1 MPTITEQIQNTA
13 IELLENA
20 PQGLRTSELKKAI
33 MAKLPDAHPKTVN
46 GTVWKLPTT
55 LLPKQVY
62 KPQRGLFQHV
72 IFQEKTTPNKKDSE
86 S

>member
-1 MPTITEQIQNTA
+1 MSTITEQIQNTA
-13 IELLENA
+13 IELLKNA

-55 LLPKQVY
+55 LPKQVY

-72 IFQEKTTPNKKDSE
+72 SFQEKNNTKQKRF
-86 S
+86 